1 MATVLI
7 VDDDETIRE
16 LYRHIVSDA
25 GHQVLLAKDVA
36 EARSIIAAQGDLDV
50 AIVDRVLPGKEDGL
64 DVLRCIQSSQP
75 LCQTILVSGY
85 PTFSSASEALRHSAF
100 EYLTKPVPPE
110 RLRAALDAAIKER
123 GRRKEQLLDAEQNR
137 KGYEALKKKQELLQH
152 DMRSLLVG
160 IMGFANLLIT
170 RTSLDQ
176 LQLEYCNQI
185 LDCGTQL
192 QNMLNTYLDISD
204 LEREGFHLTKS
215 HFNLLEVPKAAGKT
229 LQFLAEKK
237 GVGISIDFNGREL
250 SAADTFPFDGNQTYL
265 QNAFN
270 NLLKNAIEASPRGGG
285 VRIRIKGSEE
295 ELWMGIHNRG
305 AVPEEIRATFFE
317 KYVTFGKR
325 DGLGLGTYMADLVV
339 RAHDGRMHLTSS
351 KQEGTEV
358 AMVLPHNQ
366 ARP

>member
-25 GHQVLLAKDVA
+25 GHQVLLAKDA
-36 EARSIIAAQGDLDV
+36 PEARSIIAAQGDLDV
-50 AIVDRVLPGKEDGL
+50 AIVDRVLPGEEDGL
-64 DVLRCIQSSQP
+64 DVLRFIQTNQP

-100 EYLTKPVPPE
+100 EYLTKPVTPV
-110 RLRAALDAAIKER
+110 RLRAALDAAIMER
-123 GRRKEQLLDAEQNR
+123 GLRKEQLLDAEQNR

-170 RTSLDQ
+170 RTSLDKP
-176 LQLEYCNQI
+176 QLEYCNQI

-237 GVGISIDFNGREL
+237 DVGISIDFNGREL
-250 SAADTFPFDGNQTYL
+250 SAADALPFDGNQTYL

-270 NLLKNAIEASPRGGG
+270 NLLKNAIEASPRGRG
-285 VRIRIKGSEE
+285 VRVRIEGSEK
-295 ELWMGIHNRG
+295 ELSMCIHNWG
-305 AVPEEIRATFFE
+305 AIPEEIRATFFE
-317 KYVTFGKR
+317 KYATSGKQ

-339 RAHDGRMHLTSS
+339 RAHAGRMRFASS
-351 KQEGTEV
+351 KEEGTEV
-358 AMVLPHNQ
+358 AMILPCDQ
-366 ARP
+366 TRP